1 MPEPFGDLE
10 KMKVTWARE
19 LAEGRPLAEPWV
31 FAYAHM
37 PVILG
42 QMHTCPVTFSG
53 HVSLVSPTGM
63 DCGTGETP
71 VSAGWMWLVST
82 PLSPGLSQERDKV
95 ETAKVRLGTT
105 GELR

>member
-1 MPEPFGDLE
+1 M
-10 KMKVTWARE
+10 
-19 LAEGRPLAEPWV
+19 

-37 PVILG
+37 PVTLG

-63 DCGTGETP
+63 DCGTGEAP
-71 VSAGWMWLVST
+71 MSAGWMRLIST

-95 ETAKVRLGTT
+95 ETAEVGPGTT